1 MKQKTNLREKQKRSI
16 ERKVRL
22 TPKEYEMFR
31 KKSERYHTMAGM
43 IRDAVRLF
51 DDKATKRKLESVTEV
66 KNFYIRFDQRLG
78 WIGSNLN
85 QAQHRANELAIEGQL
100 SADYIQQILE
110 PRVGETLQLI
120 REMRSN
126 LEKLRQHL
134 LKL

>member
-1 MKQKTNLREKQKRSI
+1 MKQRTNLREKQKRSI

-22 TPKEYEMFR
+22 TPEEYEMFR
-31 KKSERYHTMAGM
+31 KKSERYHTMASM
-43 IRDAVRLF
+43 IRDAVRQF

-100 SADYIQQILE
+100 SSDYIQQILE

-120 REMRSN
+120 REMRSD
-126 LEKLRQHL
+126 LEQLRQHL

>member
-1 MKQKTNLREKQKRSI
+1 
-16 ERKVRL
+16 
-22 TPKEYEMFR
+22 
-31 KKSERYHTMAGM
+31 MAGM

-66 KNFYIRFDQRLG
+66 KDFYVRFDQRLG

-100 SADYIQQILE
+100 SSDYIRQILE
-110 PRVGETLQLI
+110 PEVGETLKLI
-120 REMRSN
+120 REMRSD
-126 LEKLRQHL
+126 LEQLRQHL

>member
-1 MKQKTNLREKQKRSI
+1 MKQRTKKQIRSI

-22 TPKEYEMFR
+22 TSEEYEMFR

-66 KNFYIRFDQRLG
+66 KDFYVRFDQRLG

-100 SADYIQQILE
+100 SSDYIRQILE
-110 PRVGETLQLI
+110 PEVGETLKLI
-120 REMRSN
+120 REMRSD
-126 LEKLRQHL
+126 LEQLRQHL

>member
-22 TPKEYEMFR
+22 TTEEYEMFR

-66 KNFYIRFDQRLG
+66 KNFYVRFDQRLG

-100 SADYIQQILE
+100 SADYIQQILG

-120 REMRSN
+120 REMRSD
-126 LEKLRQHL
+126 LEQLRQHL

>member
-1 MKQKTNLREKQKRSI
+1 MKKKQDLREKQKRSI

-22 TPKEYEMFR
+22 TPEEYEMFR

-51 DDKATKRKLESVTEV
+51 DDKATKRKLEV
-66 KNFYIRFDQRLG
+66 KNFYVRFDQRLG

-85 QAQHRANELAIEGQL
+85 QAQHRANELAIRGQL
-100 SADYIQQILE
+100 SSDYIRQILE

-120 REMRSN
+120 REMRSD
-126 LEKLRQHL
+126 LEQLRQHL

>member
-1 MKQKTNLREKQKRSI
+1 MKKKQDLREKQKRSI

-22 TPKEYEMFR
+22 TPEEYEMFR

-66 KNFYIRFDQRLG
+66 KNFYVRFDQRLG

-100 SADYIQQILE
+100 SFDYIRQTLE
-110 PRVGETLQLI
+110 PEVGETLRLI
-120 REMRSN
+120 REMRSD
-126 LEKLRQHL
+126 LEQLRQHL

>member
-1 MKQKTNLREKQKRSI
+1 MKQRTKKQIRSI

-22 TPKEYEMFR
+22 TTEEYEMFR
-31 KKSERYHTMAGM
+31 EKSERYHTMAGM

-66 KNFYIRFDQRLG
+66 KDFYVRFDQRLG

-100 SADYIQQILE
+100 SSDYIRQILE
-110 PRVGETLQLI
+110 PEVGETLKLI
-120 REMRSN
+120 REMRTD
-126 LEKLRQHL
+126 LEQLRQYL

>member
-120 REMRSN
+120 REMRSD
-126 LEKLRQHL
+126 LEQLRQHL

>member
-1 MKQKTNLREKQKRSI
+1 MKQKKDLRDKQKRSI

-22 TPKEYEMFR
+22 TPEEYEMFR

-66 KNFYIRFDQRLG
+66 KNFYVRFDQRLG

-85 QAQHRANELAIEGQL
+85 QAQHRANELAIGGQL
-100 SADYIQQILE
+100 SSDYIQRILE
-110 PRVGETLQLI
+110 PEVGETLRLI
-120 REMRSN
+120 REMRSE
-126 LEKLRQHL
+126 LEQLRQHL